1 MGADT
6 TDSAAE
12 AGGFTERER
21 EAMRQRAEELR
32 AEGRGGDKKADDLQ
46 AVLDA
51 IADMTDADRVL
62 AERLHAIVIRV
73 APHLHVK
80 TWYGFPAYAEG
91 KKVVCFFKSAEKGE
105 ARYAELGFNDIAQ
118 LDDGPM
124 WPTAYALTEWTP
136 EVGERVE
143 QLVKTATAGQE

>member
-1 MGADT
+1 MRDDT
-6 TDSAAE
+6 RGSAAR
-12 AGGFTERER
+12 ADGFTERER

-32 AEGRGGDKKADDLQ
+32 AEGRGGKSKADDLQ

-73 APHLHVK
+73 APHLHIK
-80 TWYGFPAYAEG
+80 TWYGFPAYADG

-105 ARYAELGFNDIAQ
+105 GRYAELGFNDAAH

-124 WPTAYALTEWTP
+124 WPTAYAITEWTP
-136 EVGERVE
+136 AVEERVE
-143 QLVKTATAGQE
+143 QLIKTATAGSQ